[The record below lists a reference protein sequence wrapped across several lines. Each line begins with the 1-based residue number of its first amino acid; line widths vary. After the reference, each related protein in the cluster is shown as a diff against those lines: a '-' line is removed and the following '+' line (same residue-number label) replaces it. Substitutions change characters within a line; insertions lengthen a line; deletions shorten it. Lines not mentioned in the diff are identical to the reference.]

1 MGRNFDAARTDCL
14 SFAVSEKKA
23 WKNLTAYYHEDPHL
37 DCPIL
42 PATLSNTL
50 EEVLFIFCL
59 HYPGDNDFDEMTED
73 GLLWLT
79 ERKRILW

>member
-1 MGRNFDAARTDCL
+1 MNRKEETLMLPGPIAFHL
-14 SFAVSEKKA
+14 LFQKKKA

-59 HYPGDNDFDEMTED
+59 YYPGDNNFDEM
-73 GLLWLT
+73 T